1 MIDRGMLE
9 YVLNRIRPQIQADG
23 GDLKVTKIDDD
34 EGVVYVALQGACVDC
49 PMSTV
54 TMSQGVERVVVEHV
68 PGVKHV
74 RADMQETTM
83 ANGQSLEDAVM
94 AQMNGAPTSSAAM
107 GMGAGMGMSA
117 GMGMGN
123 TTGIAGGMGA
133 GAAMGAGMGAGA
145 AMGAGMANTTAA
157 ANSMNATG
165 SAAANSAA
173 VNSNPADST
182 PESDISLPNM
192 GGGFGGAAMGGPMAG
207 MGDDGYRDNPYL
219 DWEDDDDDE

>member
-74 RADMQETTM
+74 RADMQETM
-83 ANGQSLEDAVM
+83 IDGQSLEEAMM
-94 AQMNGAPTSSAAM
+94 AEMAMSGMNGAQ
-107 GMGAGMGMSA
+107 
-117 GMGMGN
+117 
-123 TTGIAGGMGA
+123 AGGM
-133 GAAMGAGMGAGA
+133 
-145 AMGAGMANTTAA
+145 GMANTTAA
-157 ANSMNATG
+157 TAANAAAASG
-165 SAAANSAA
+165 SA
-173 VNSNPADST
+173 T
-182 PESDISLPNM
+182 ESDMTLPNM
-192 GGGFGGAAMGGPMAG
+192 GGGFGGASMGGPMAG

-219 DWEDDDDDE
+219 DWEDDDDDDD

>member
-94 AQMNGAPTSSAAM
+94 AEMNGAPTSPAAM

-133 GAAMGAGMGAGA
+133 GAAMGAGM
-145 AMGAGMANTTAA
+145 ANTTAA

-165 SAAANSAA
+165 LAAANSASANSAA
-173 VNSNPADST
+173 VNSNPAGST

>member
-94 AQMNGAPTSSAAM
+94 AEMNGAPTSPAAM

-133 GAAMGAGMGAGA
+133 GAAMGAGM
-145 AMGAGMANTTAA
+145 ANTTAA

-165 SAAANSAA
+165 SAAANSASANSAA
-173 VNSNPADST
+173 VNSNPAGST
-182 PESDISLPNM
+182 PKSDISLPNM

>member
-94 AQMNGAPTSSAAM
+94 AEMNGAPTSPAAM

-117 GMGMGN
+117 DMGMGN
-123 TTGIAGGMGA
+123 TTGIAG
-133 GAAMGAGMGAGA
+133 GMGAGA

-157 ANSMNATG
+157 ANSMNATS
-165 SAAANSAA
+165 SAAANSASVNLAA
-173 VNSNPADST
+173 VNSNPAGST